1 VDERWQRLGFTIAK
15 WLDSD
20 FSLETTM
27 MKNVL
32 ILGVF
37 AALGWLLIA
46 GSQQTA
52 APTAQSS
59 TAPAV
64 AAATWVTSSATADR
78 GVVLESQAPVPVVRT
93 LRALPVVPSFPDV
106 PELDP
111 EAQAQDDLDKRAAK
125 AAIEA
130 DGYKRVNV
138 LGKGADGSWRA
149 TAYRG
154 STEVQLTVDGTG
166 RVTLD

>member
-1 VDERWQRLGFTIAK
+1 MIKSA
-15 WLDSD
+15 
-20 FSLETTM
+20 
-27 MKNVL
+27 L

-37 AALGWLLIA
+37 IALGWLLIA
-46 GSQQTA
+46 GSQQTT

-59 TAPAV
+59 VPPAV
-64 AAATWVTSSATADR
+64 AAETWVTSPVTADR
-78 GVVLESQAPVPVVRT
+78 AVVLEARQAPVPVMRDLRT
-93 LRALPVVPSFPDV
+93 LPAAPSLPDISEPDS
-106 PELDP
+106 

-149 TAYRG
+149 KAYRG

-166 RVTLD
+166 RVTLE